1 MSEFKTIQWGIALVQ
16 GNEKD
21 IDIFSDNI
29 NQLKAENEKLKQQLK
44 DANEVIDAYNEN
56 YDYYAFDL
64 SGSWKDIRKMA
75 AKYLEKYKDKYKYKD
90 DK

>member
-44 DANEVIDAYNEN
+44 DANEVIDSIYNIDAK
-56 YDYYAFDL
+56 YIDVPDHDHRDYYLDILDL
-64 SGSWKDIRKMA
+64 ID
-75 AKYLEKYKDKYKYKD
+75 KYKDEA
-90 DK
+90 